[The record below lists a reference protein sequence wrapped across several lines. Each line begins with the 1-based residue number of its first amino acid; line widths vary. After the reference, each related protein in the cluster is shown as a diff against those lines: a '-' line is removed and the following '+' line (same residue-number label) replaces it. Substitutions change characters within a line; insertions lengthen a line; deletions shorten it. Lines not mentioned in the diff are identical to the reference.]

1 MFFKWQKTYGYK
13 EDKDT
18 YESYIKVAD
27 KWQANHNDII
37 QIFGHRNCFPDK
49 LEQGIKINDNA
60 YCLECNIEYGDPLI
74 VFSLKNKIV
83 KLYDNPAKKVK
94 K

>member
-1 MFFKWQKTYGYK
+1 MDNHFPACFLNGKKTYGYK

-27 KWQANHNDII
+27 IWQKNHPDVI

-49 LEQGIKINDNA
+49 LENGIKINDNA
-60 YCLECNIEYGDPLI
+60 YCLECNVEYGDPL
-74 VFSLKNKIV
+74 VTFSLKR
-83 KLYDNPAKKVK
+83 
-94 K
+94 